1 MDKRK
6 DNGGARAGAGRKPK
20 ADEQQLVE
28 RLSPLEDKAYKALGD
43 GLEDGQSWAVKL
55 FLEYRYGKPKQ
66 QIENNKAIC
75 HLRKVKV
82 EMKRADL
89 KAVLTKQRLKLGKH
103 THNY

>member
-66 QIENNKAIC
+66 QIENNNTHSFGDGFDVIKKLYATTPQD
-75 HLRKVKV
+75 
-82 EMKRADL
+82 EME
-89 KAVLTKQRLKLGKH
+89 
-103 THNY
+103 